1 MPDPLLFCDE
11 EELTALYGWIDDVE
25 ELSREK
31 RNITRD
37 FADGVM
43 MAELVSNFIP
53 RIVELHNYQPASSRK
68 AKTNNWNTI
77 NKKVLKKLKIFVP
90 DNVIEAIVNGIPG
103 VVEVVLIHVRNA
115 ILKITK
121 PEGWDKKREEEEADE
136 EFKPPPPPS
145 AKREPSELSESLL
158 LTGKKKKKK
167 KKKAGDAGSGE
178 GVKLPDISKGT
189 RKKKKKKD
197 HD

>member
-1 MPDPLLFCDE
+1 MLFCDE

-68 AKTNNWNTI
+68 AKTSNWNTI
-77 NKKVLKKLKIFVP
+77 NKKILKKLKIYIP

-121 PEGWDKKREEEEADE
+121 PAGWDKKAKQEEEEEME
-136 EFKPPPPPS
+136 EFTPRTPP
-145 AKREPSELSESLL
+145 KKEPTDLSDSLL
-158 LTGKKKKKK
+158 LGKKKKKK
-167 KKKAGDAGSGE
+167 KKKKPGDAESGE
-178 GVKLPDISKGT
+178 GVTLPDISKKKT
-189 RKKKKKKD
+189 PKKKKPGPP
-197 HD
+197 